1 MQFQLTFKFTYYL
14 LHYKTF
20 YFIYSDNFSIKI
32 QGNNRSVVSLD
43 FNAEIITVNKIK
55 CLVVK

>member
-1 MQFQLTFKFTYYL
+1 TFKFTYYL

-32 QGNNRSVVSLD
+32 QGNNRYSISNTFGDNILPSIFRNFGDV
-43 FNAEIITVNKIK
+43 
-55 CLVVK
+55 